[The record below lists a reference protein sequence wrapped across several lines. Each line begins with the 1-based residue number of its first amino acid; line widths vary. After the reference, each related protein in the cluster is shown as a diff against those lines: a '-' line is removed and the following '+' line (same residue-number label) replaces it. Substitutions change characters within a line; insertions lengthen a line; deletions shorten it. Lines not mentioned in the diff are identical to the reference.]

1 MKRILAIVVVLL
13 VASSLASCQVQT
25 QQTDKSKNQSGTVE
39 QELINLEKRLSE
51 AFLNKDTGTM
61 KSIMAED
68 IVIIYGDGSRGT
80 RAEDIASIGVEEQI
94 ESNDLDDF
102 QVRVHGDI
110 AVVMSR
116 LTATGMRHGKKFNK
130 AQFRYI
136 DVFEKRDGRWQCV
149 ITQNTHVGKVEL

>member
-1 MKRILAIVVVLL
+1 MKRILAIVVIL
-13 VASSLASCQVQT
+13 VASSLASCQAQT
-25 QQTDKSKNQSGTVE
+25 QQTDKSKNQIGPVE

-51 AFLNKDTGTM
+51 AFLSKDIGTM
-61 KSIMAED
+61 GSIMAED

-80 RAEDIASIGVEEQI
+80 RAEDIASVGVDEQI

-102 QVRVHGDI
+102 QVRVYGDI

-116 LTATGMRHGKKFNK
+116 LTATGMRHGKRFNK

-136 DVFEKRDGRWQCV
+136 DVFEKKDGRWQCV

>member
-1 MKRILAIVVVLL
+1 
-13 VASSLASCQVQT
+13 
-25 QQTDKSKNQSGTVE
+25 
-39 QELINLEKRLSE
+39 
-51 AFLNKDTGTM
+51 M